1 MRRQLVATV
10 LPPWMARDWIHRP
23 PSWRAEKPPPGL
35 AGAAGTAR
43 TLAVGGPAAGPAR
56 TQPESTGLQAPLTA
70 GSAEP
75 SAAPDQPTDP
85 NPIWSRYRYAVKHR
99 FHKLIFYL
107 ADSEQYSMLVGSDQS
122 VFRIRVF
129 FRIRIALFCCT
140 KNIILSLDPISWLKK
155 LNTRVNYNKLS
166 LKACINFV
174 FYF

>member
-1 MRRQLVATV
+1 
-10 LPPWMARDWIHRP
+10 
-23 PSWRAEKPPPGL
+23 
-35 AGAAGTAR
+35 
-43 TLAVGGPAAGPAR
+43 
-56 TQPESTGLQAPLTA
+56 
-70 GSAEP
+70 
-75 SAAPDQPTDP
+75 
-85 NPIWSRYRYAVKHR
+85 
-99 FHKLIFYL
+99 
-107 ADSEQYSMLVGSDQS
+107 MLVGSDQS